1 MNHHHWMYLRGMLVQ
16 VWMEIMKI
24 FSPLLIKRELLLV
37 RRESV
42 VFPRC
47 SCWFLDAL
55 TGSSSGDL
63 LASTSGYHS
72 YEPSPFNGRLKRS
85 SILDPSAAEFHMDSD
100 GMLSSNHRAIDQ
112 SYRRPSRT
120 HTPTPLRYAT
130 SCK

>member
-1 MNHHHWMYLRGMLVQ
+1 MNRHPWMHLRVMLVQ

-24 FSPLLIKRELLLV
+24 FSPLLNKRELRLV

-42 VFPRC
+42 VFLRC
-47 SCWFLDAL
+47 SCWFSDAL

-63 LASTSGYHS
+63 LGSTSGYHS

-85 SILDPSAAEFHMDSD
+85 SILDPSAAEFQMDSD
-100 GMLSSNHRAIDQ
+100 GIFPSNHRAIDQ
-112 SYRRPSRT
+112 SHRRSSRT
-120 HTPTPLRYAT
+120 HTPTPLRIAT